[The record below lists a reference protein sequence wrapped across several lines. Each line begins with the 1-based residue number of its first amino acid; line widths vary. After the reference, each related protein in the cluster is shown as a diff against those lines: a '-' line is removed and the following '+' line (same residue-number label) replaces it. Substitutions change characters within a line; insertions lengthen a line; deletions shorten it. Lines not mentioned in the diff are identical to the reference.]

1 MLELNNNA
9 NHKNLI
15 KDGDE
20 STFGADVIEASQEV
34 PVIVDFWAPW
44 CGPCKALSP
53 ILEQISN
60 ERDIVIAKVNTD
72 SDSKNAAKYGV
83 RGIPAMFLFK
93 DGKMIDNKTG
103 MMPKSQ
109 LLGWLDQHITADD
122 F

>member
-1 MLELNNNA
+1 MRKA
-9 NHKNLI
+9 PR
-15 KDGDE
+15 
-20 STFGADVIEASQEV
+20 
-34 PVIVDFWAPW
+34 PVLVRDMGQVLTVTDSDFDQIMNDNKLVLVDFWAPW

-60 ERDIVIAKVNTD
+60 EREIVIAKVNTD